1 MYDCLTYGCA
11 ESGICGS
18 NKCNRWVKYKGE
30 KMKKLSELVSRFDAM
45 DIDGTNLYP
54 SLTKDQ
60 QQIHDDVIH
69 EYRTVKYSVLDAR
82 SGSGKTTT
90 IRAIVKT
97 AESLGLNIEVTATTG
112 KASSA
117 LGGKTIHSYLGLK
130 MTTNDNA
137 TNKDD
142 ALFLKGGD
150 TLVDSPDILIIDEA
164 SMIGTDLL
172 SEIKK
177 HRFNYVLFVL
187 DSNQLPPVKAV
198 KVEWNDVSQS
208 QHYLTK
214 TLRAQDPHMVKLFND
229 FKDFKDGKLTKLDLH
244 DYVNDRN
251 IVKIDYAD
259 CDFIPKNSDSC
270 SVSYRNKLVEFMAN
284 KITIKGHNKYNLNA
298 SVGITKMVS
307 NGQTDRN
314 GYAKR
319 DFVNETV
326 YYNGEDVQI
335 DLLTNETTALQK
347 NGYCMYKNWKLSLAK
362 SGNGISVTDIKSNP
376 DDDTF
381 YIKFPVDEVLEHCTL
396 AIIEQKYFILIWDSS
411 EDEYKQMLDDLFM
424 TLRPYLTIHQQF
436 KKYVSGKIKLD
447 ECCNEIRN
455 IAYKCND
462 IEAFK
467 SAYEVC
473 DISSERKNAW
483 GNFLGAKSIVS
494 ARFTTSRTVHK
505 SQGISVPCIVLT
517 NNSFYGA
524 SIAAQY
530 VAVTRGKHGIILI
543 ENVPNIIKEDD
554 NEEEYYE

>member
-1 MYDCLTYGCA
+1 MYDCLSNGCA
-11 ESGICGS
+11 ERALCGTTQ
-18 NKCNRWVKYKGE
+18 CNRWVKYKGE

-45 DIDGTNLYP
+45 DIDGANLYP
-54 SLTKDQ
+54 SLTYDQ
-60 QQIHDDVIH
+60 QNIHDTVFN
-69 EYRTVKYSVLDAR
+69 EYKNIQYAVLDAR

-90 IRAIVKT
+90 IRAILKT
-97 AESLGLNIEVTATTG
+97 AASIGINAEVTATTG

-117 LGGKTIHSYLGLK
+117 LGGKTIHSFLGLK

-137 TNKDD
+137 TTKDD

-150 TLVDSPDILIIDEA
+150 ALVDSPDILIIDEA

-177 HRFNYVLFVL
+177 HRFKYVLFVL

-198 KVEWNDVSQS
+198 KVDWMKIAQS
-208 QHYLTK
+208 NHYLTK

-229 FKDFKDGKLTKLDLH
+229 FKAFKDGELQSLDLH
-244 DYVNDRN
+244 DYVNDKN
-251 IVKIDYAD
+251 IIKIDYAE

-284 KITIKGHNKYNLNA
+284 KVTIKGHNKYNLNA
-298 SVGITKMVS
+298 SVGVTKMVA

-314 GYAKR
+314 GYPKR
-319 DFVNETV
+319 DFTNETV
-326 YYNGEDVQI
+326 YYNGEDIQI

-347 NGYCMYKNWKLSLAK
+347 NGYCMYKNWKLSIAK
-362 SGNGISVTDIKSNP
+362 SGNGISVTDTKGSP
-376 DDDTF
+376 LDDTF

-424 TLRPYLTIHQQF
+424 KLRPHLVIHKQF
-436 KKYVSGKIKLD
+436 KNYVSGKIRLD
-447 ECCNEIRN
+447 ECGYEIKS
-455 IAYKCND
+455 IASKCND
-462 IEAFK
+462 MEAFK
-467 SAYEVC
+467 CAYEVA
-473 DISSERKNAW
+473 DISMERKSAW
-483 GNFLGAKSIVS
+483 GDFLSAKSIVS

-505 SQGISVPCIVLT
+505 AQGISVPCVILT

-524 SIAAQY
+524 SVAAQY

-543 ENVPNIIKEDD
+543 DNVPNIVKDQEDD
-554 NEEEYYE
+554 ETE